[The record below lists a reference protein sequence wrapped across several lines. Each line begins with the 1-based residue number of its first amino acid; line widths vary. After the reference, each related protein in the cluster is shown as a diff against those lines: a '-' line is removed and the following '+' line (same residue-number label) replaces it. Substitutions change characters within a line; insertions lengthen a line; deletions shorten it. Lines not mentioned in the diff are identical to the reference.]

1 MKYRNLILIIWALLV
16 LAGCAAKIEKPVP
29 PLVLVTPTEC
39 PSFTDDLDKKLLE
52 PAIDKSM
59 EYYQRLPETRLYHFG
74 NNDYTVKELKESL
87 LEFLKIMGSSDSER
101 SINNKIRD
109 TFDVYK
115 SVGSDGKGR
124 VLFTGYY
131 APVLRG
137 SLTETPEYRYPIY
150 RIPHDHIIINLG
162 KFKNQYKGKRIIA
175 RLENGE
181 VVPYYTRED
190 IDTKGCL
197 KGKGLEIAWFA
208 DPVDLFFLHIQGS
221 GIISLSDG
229 SVVCVSYAQC
239 NGHSYKSVGRLLV
252 DEKKLSMEG
261 VSLKSIKKYVN
272 EHPEEMSNILNHN
285 ESYVFFR
292 FVEEGPVGSLN
303 VPVTAGRTI
312 ATDPTQFPKGAIAFI
327 RTKKPVIDK
336 YGNII
341 SWIPFS
347 RFVLNQDTGGAII
360 GPGRVDLFCGTGKY
374 PGITAGHTKEEGELY
389 FLVKKK

>member
-1 MKYRNLILIIWALLV
+1 MKYRNLILVIWALLV
-16 LAGCAAKIEKPVP
+16 LAGCAAKIEKPVS
-29 PLVLVTPTEC
+29 PLVLVAPTEC

-52 PAIDKSM
+52 SAIDKSM

-101 SINNKIRD
+101 NINNKIRD

-115 SVGSDGKGR
+115 SVGSNGKGR

-221 GIISLSDG
+221 GIISLPDG

-292 FVEEGPVGSLN
+292 IVEEGPVGSLN

-327 RTKKPVIDK
+327 RTRKPVIDK

-360 GPGRVDLFCGTGKY
+360 GPGRVDLFCGTGRHA
-374 PGITAGHTKEEGELY
+374 GITAGHTKEEGELY